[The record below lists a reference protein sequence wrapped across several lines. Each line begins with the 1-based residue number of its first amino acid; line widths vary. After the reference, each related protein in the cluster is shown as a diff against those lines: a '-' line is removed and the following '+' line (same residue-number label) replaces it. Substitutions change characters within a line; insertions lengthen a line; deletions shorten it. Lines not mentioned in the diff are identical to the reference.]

1 MSCQRSDYL
10 GADNA
15 GLDALL
21 LQRGAG
27 GEEGRKG
34 TWMDIRTIRSVRIV
48 KDLYGVLEWV
58 EKRNK
63 MKEEYLGVYWGAL
76 PRFERVSTECS
87 LVENYQAIYDVDIS
101 PFNPKIKGYLV
112 HLE

>member
-1 MSCQRSDYL
+1 
-10 GADNA
+10 
-15 GLDALL
+15 
-21 LQRGAG
+21 
-27 GEEGRKG
+27 
-34 TWMDIRTIRSVRIV
+34 MDIRTIRSVRVV